1 MNQHED
7 KKVTKISDEVIDK
20 STTVLKRVSQEQL
33 QREFDYIQAEKLL
46 RKMLGKGLITEV
58 EFNKIIVSDSSQ
70 MVTLGEN
77 GETTYNFTIQ
87 SSGSYDIAVR
97 IGFPFWDK
105 NLIKISIDSNETT
118 FNENRSASLV
128 H

>member
-7 KKVTKISDEVIDK
+7 KKVTKISDEVVDK

-46 RKMLGKGLITEV
+46 RKMLQKGLITEA
-58 EFNKIIVSDSSQ
+58 EFNKIEALNRQTFS
-70 MVTLGEN
+70 
-77 GETTYNFTIQ
+77 
-87 SSGSYDIAVR
+87 
-97 IGFPFWDK
+97 PF
-105 NLIKISIDSNETT
+105 LAEIM
-118 FNENRSASLV
+118 